1 MLLKACPKGFT
12 TDLDKACSPEE
23 TVRRVG
29 KILHAYD
36 GLLAENK
43 RIDTGRLGIP
53 VYMSYCGPKA
63 LHLLPG
69 RKQMG
74 KGASAAQA
82 QASAIMELTERYSFF
97 AYWQDPE
104 SAVVCTWSEAKERFS
119 TPLMPVEH
127 ILHSVGDTLDPA
139 SAETLLDLV
148 AWRFAPVWDLIHE
161 REVLAPVDWF
171 KIINEYNGSCA
182 GNTAEETIL
191 QGLCEVIERH
201 VSAHIDAHQP
211 ELPSI
216 DPDSSA
222 DPTLL
227 SLVTAFRSAGIHFWL
242 KDFSAGLPLPTV
254 GALAY
259 DPSTFPEASEI
270 VFTAG
275 TATCPA
281 KAAIRALTEVAQL
294 AGDFT
299 TKSNYEASGLGK
311 YTALE
316 DCLWLTQGKTIPIT
330 DLPDRSDPDI
340 AREIR
345 DTVHRLHE
353 QDLYAYAADMT
364 HPELHI
370 PAFYTFIAGCDF
382 RERTRHPSLGLFIG
396 RKLAEEAPLEEA
408 RLGIE
413 IIKALQPHAPYIPF
427 FQGLLALRE
436 NTPEHALEYF
446 AAAASQQ
453 PDVVERALA
462 ELYCGYAASLFEDW
476 ETAIWHL
483 ERSLAANRSHAACNL
498 RGVAAFKQNKYHE
511 ARTYFEQALDEDSG
525 SAIDLANVG
534 MCALHLGEPGQA
546 MEYLQAALELDPH
559 IAFAQEAL
567 AELLQP

>member
-12 TDLDKACSPEE
+12 QDLDKVCSPEE

-29 KILHAYD
+29 KILHEYD
-36 GLLAENK
+36 GILAENK

-63 LHLLPG
+63 LQLLPG

-97 AYWQDPE
+97 AYWQDTD
-104 SAVVCTWSEAKERFS
+104 SAVFCTWSEAKERFS

-127 ILHSVGDTLDPA
+127 ILHSVGDPLDTT
-139 SAETLLDLV
+139 SAEALLDLV
-148 AWRFAPVWDLIHE
+148 AWRFAPVWDLVRE

-171 KIINEYNGSCA
+171 KIVNEYNGSCA
-182 GNTAEETIL
+182 GNTAEEAIL

-201 VSAHIDAHQP
+201 VCAQVDAHQP
-211 ELPSI
+211 DLPNI
-216 DPDSSA
+216 DPDSSS
-222 DPTLL
+222 DPTLQD
-227 SLVTAFRSAGIHFWL
+227 LVSAFRSAGIHFWL

-259 DPSTFPEASEI
+259 DPSTFPETSEI

-275 TATCPA
+275 TATSPA

-299 TKSNYEASGLGK
+299 TKSNYEASGLSK

-316 DCLWLTQGKTIPIT
+316 DCAWLTQGPTQPISA
-330 DLPDRSDPDI
+330 LPDRSNPDI

-345 DTVHRLHE
+345 DTVHLLHD
-353 QDLYAYAADMT
+353 QGLYAYAADIT

-382 RERTRHPSLGLFIG
+382 RERTRNPSLGLFIG

-408 RLGIE
+408 RVGIE
-413 IIKALQPHAPYIPF
+413 ILAALQPHAPYISF

-436 NTPEHALEYF
+436 NTPEHALQYF
-446 AAAASQQ
+446 TAATSLQ
-453 PDVVERALA
+453 PNEEERALA
-462 ELYCGYAASLFEDW
+462 EFYSGYAASLLEDW

-483 ERSLAANRSHAACNL
+483 ERSLAASRSHAACNL

-511 ARTYFEQALDEDSG
+511 ARKYFEQALAEDSG

-534 MCALHLGEPGQA
+534 MCALRLGEPGQA
-546 MEYLQAALELDPH
+546 MEYLQAALERDPH

-567 AELLQP
+567 TELLKT